1 MRVFLSH
8 SSKDEKAAQ
17 EVCSIIEK
25 NGHHCFYAP
34 RDIRSGYEYAEEL
47 VNGIDGSDA
56 MLLLLSEDANSSPHV
71 LREVERA
78 VSKKIAI
85 IVYKLQELELSKSME
100 YFLMTHQWVNAKTD
114 EGYGEIVRCLNQL
127 AEAHGE
133 TVNAVPIETEKP
145 ASPPEKSNKKLP
157 VIIGLCAAAVA
168 LMVVGIGVAVSF
180 GGDDS
185 SVPSESGS
193 IVDSTADNRN
203 SSEAG
208 GTVSAPSSDATEDTT
223 SSVPSQTTAEST
235 TASVSDV
242 NESTPVETVVLAELG
257 DTITFGRYLDQ
268 PIEWRVIELS
278 DDGRSAMVIAQNI
291 LTMKAYDAAEGGKYN
306 YYDSEYYWNTPSAE
320 LDAELERLVRGDNR
334 WKDSNIRLW
343 LNSDRE
349 NVQYIGQAP
358 TQQAM
363 SEQTNGYHTEA
374 GFLRGFTEE
383 ERAAI
388 LTTEVITNGAV
399 TEDKVFL
406 LSSDEIELL
415 YRADV
420 SKYAIPTATAAQQDT
435 SRWYELNQN
444 DYGIM
449 DHYWWL
455 RDANTDTAS
464 ECYIINNSYSSI
476 DMFTASAGLEG
487 YGIRP
492 VMTIDLT
499 KVIAE

>member
-145 ASPPEKSNKKLP
+145 ASAPKKGNGKLP
-157 VIIGLCAAAVA
+157 LIIALCAVGLA
-168 LMVVGIGVAVSF
+168 LIVVGVSVLLINSGDNSSIPTGTNSVADDISTSGT
-180 GGDDS
+180 GGSTSPLESDIPADATSLSAQSTTENSADD
-185 SVPSESGS
+185 P
-193 IVDSTADNRN
+193 DST
-203 SSEAG
+203 
-208 GTVSAPSSDATEDTT
+208 P
-223 SSVPSQTTAEST
+223 P
-235 TASVSDV
+235 DV
-242 NESTPVETVVLAELG
+242 VALAELG

-278 DDGRSAMVIAQNI
+278 NDGKSAMVIAQNI

-415 YRADV
+415 YRVDV